1 MSDESGMMCGPHDF
15 SNNDIITGTRDS
27 RGTHISVIIPV
38 NS

>member
-1 MSDESGMMCGPHDF
+1 MSDVSGTMYGPHDF
-15 SNNDIITGTRDS
+15 SNNDSITGTRDS